1 MDEDFEEE
9 WDDVEPW
16 SVGETAGVGEDWDVV
31 MAALPA
37 QWQAKAVELGAVR
50 RRPRGFADVAAL
62 LRVLMIH
69 LADGCSLRE
78 TVVRARAGDL
88 ADISDVALLKRLRG
102 CGPWF
107 QWMAQELAAGMALPA
122 APDATPAALLAGRRV
137 RLVDGSTVSEP
148 GATGSTWRLHY
159 ALNLH
164 TLACDEVHV
173 SEVAEGET
181 LTRFAIH
188 AGDVIMADR
197 GFANRRGL
205 RHVVQHGADALLRMN
220 LTNLPLQ
227 DAHGEPLALLP
238 LLRTLKTGQAADWPA
253 WCADAQGTMAVRVC
267 AYKKTAAQTRISQ
280 KALQREATKKRRALK
295 PDTLEGSG
303 YVVVVTTLQEPSAQA
318 IMEFYRRRWQI
329 ELAFKRLKSL
339 LQLGHLKKTDK
350 QGAKAWLQ
358 GKLLVACLIETLILT
373 AERFSPWGYATDEHG
388 ITAPALALAR
398 VRSHAHAPEY
408 SLQSPALAAQVHGR
422 LG

>member
-1 MDEDFEEE
+1 VDEMLADE
-9 WDDVEPW
+9 WAE
-16 SVGETAGVGEDWDVV
+16 GEDLGAGEVAALGEDWDVV
-31 MAALPA
+31 MAALPS
-37 QWQAKAVELGAVR
+37 QWQAKAVELGAIR
-50 RRPRGFADVAAL
+50 RRPRGFADVGVL

-88 ADISDVALLKRLRG
+88 ADVSDVALLKRLRG

-107 QWMAQELAAGMALPA
+107 QWMVQQLAAGMAQPS
-122 APDATPAALLAGRRV
+122 APGALLGGRRV

-159 ALNLH
+159 ALNLQ

-188 AGDVIMADR
+188 KGDVVMADR

-205 RHVVQHGADALLRMN
+205 RHVIEHGADAVMRMN

-227 DAHGEPLALLP
+227 DERGEALALLP
-238 LLRTLKTGQAADWPA
+238 LLRTLQTGQAADWPA
-253 WCADAQGTMAVRVC
+253 WCRDEQGRMAVRVC
-267 AYKKTAAQTRISQ
+267 AYKKTSAQTLAAQS
-280 KALQREATKKRRALK
+280 ALQREATKKKRTLML
-295 PDTLEGSG
+295 DTLEGCA
-303 YVVVVTTLQEPSAQA
+303 YVIVVTTLQEPSAPA

-339 LQLGHLKKTDK
+339 LQFGHLKKTDK

-373 AERFSPWGYATDEHG
+373 AERFSPWGYATDECG
-388 ITAPALALAR
+388 IVAPALALA
-398 VRSHAHAPEY
+398 
-408 SLQSPALAAQVHGR
+408 
-422 LG
+422 